1 MWVPVALFELY
12 LGNTGNAVFIS
23 LYTVIVISVI
33 ADTFI
38 KPVIIDFVN
47 KRLIGKQSK
56 MNSLIIFFAIVA
68 GLSTHGFWGMILGP
82 AVTALFIA
90 ILSVYGSLRNS
101 NI

>member
-1 MWVPVALFELY
+1 
-12 LGNTGNAVFIS
+12 
-23 LYTVIVISVI
+23 VIVISVI